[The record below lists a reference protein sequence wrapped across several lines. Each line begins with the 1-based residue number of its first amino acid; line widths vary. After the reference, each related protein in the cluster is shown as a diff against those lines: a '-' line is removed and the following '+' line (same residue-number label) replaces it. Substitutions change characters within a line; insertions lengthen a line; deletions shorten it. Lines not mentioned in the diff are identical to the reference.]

1 MEGLLSTGPTP
12 SSFNTNKG
20 LTIHIGKAHKSVA
33 QQKPEM
39 EHSTSTVEEPTLTIN
54 PIKESDSEEE
64 EDPVISEEIIDCEVK
79 KT

>member
-1 MEGLLSTGPTP
+1 
-12 SSFNTNKG
+12 
-20 LTIHIGKAHKSVA
+20 
-33 QQKPEM
+33 M